1 MRKIRLGKTGLMIS
15 EVGFGSIPIQ
25 RLDED
30 EAVQVVRRCL
40 KLGVTFLDSAT
51 SYTTSEER
59 IGKAIAGRREGLVL
73 ATKTNARDAKTC
85 REHLELSFQRLGVEH
100 IDLFQFHNVSTE
112 KHYEQVVAPGGML
125 EVVREAQAAGRVGH
139 IGVTSHRLEMALTL
153 AASGYFETLMFPFCF
168 ATPEPAKELIP
179 LCRKHDVAFIAMK
192 PMGGGL
198 LESASLAFK
207 YLRQFPDILPL
218 VGVQSAAE
226 IEEIVAVMEG
236 PNGFSADEQVEMRR
250 VTQELGTRFCRGC
263 DYCQPCPQGISIS
276 MTMRLRSHAKRFH
289 VNRFYGKDMQA
300 MVERAETCADCSDC
314 ESRCP
319 YELAIRETLRENI
332 AWYHE
337 QMALYQGNQASV
349 AIT

>member
-1 MRKIRLGKTGLMIS
+1 MVS
-15 EVGFGSIPIQ
+15 EVGFGGIPIQ
-25 RLDED
+25 RLNED
-30 EAVQVVRRCL
+30 EAVRVVRRCL
-40 KLGVTFLDSAT
+40 ELGVTFLDSANG
-51 SYTTSEER
+51 YTTSEER

-73 ATKTNARDAKTC
+73 ATKSGARDAKTC
-85 REHLELSFQRLGVEH
+85 REHLELSCRRLGVEH

-112 KHYEQVVAPGGML
+112 EHYEQVIAPGGML
-125 EVVREAQAAGRVGH
+125 EVVREAQAAGRVSH
-139 IGVTSHRLEMALTL
+139 IGVTSHSLKMALTL
-153 AASGYFETLMFPFCF
+153 AASGYFETLTFPFCF
-168 ATPEPAKELIP
+168 ATPEPTEELIP
-179 LCRKHDVAFIAMK
+179 LCRKHAVAFIAMK

-207 YLRQFPDILPL
+207 YLRQLPDILPL

-236 PNGFSADEQVEMRR
+236 PNGFSADEQVEMRQ

-276 MTMRLRSHAKRFH
+276 MAMRLRSHIKRFH
-289 VNRFYGKDMQA
+289 ADRFYGQEFQSLVA
-300 MVERAETCADCSDC
+300 RAETCTDCGDC

-319 YELAIRETLRENI
+319 YELTIRETLRENI

-337 QMALYQGNQASV
+337 QIALYQGRQPSTTIV
-349 AIT
+349 

>member
-1 MRKIRLGKTGLMIS
+1 VRKIRLGKTALMVS
-15 EVGFGSIPIQ
+15 EVGFGGIPIQ

-40 KLGVTFLDSAT
+40 ELGVTFLDSANG
-51 SYTTSEER
+51 YTTSEER

-73 ATKTNARDAKTC
+73 ATKSGARDAKTC
-85 REHLELSFQRLGVEH
+85 REHLELSFRRLGVEH

-112 KHYEQVVAPGGML
+112 EHYEQVIAPGGML
-125 EVVREAQAAGRVGH
+125 EVVREAQAAGRVSH
-139 IGVTSHRLEMALTL
+139 IGVTSHSLKMALTL
-153 AASGYFETLMFPFCF
+153 VASGYFETLMFPFCF
-168 ATPEPAKELIP
+168 ATPEPTEELIP

-218 VGVQSAAE
+218 VGLS
-226 IEEIVAVMEG
+226 
-236 PNGFSADEQVEMRR
+236 
-250 VTQELGTRFCRGC
+250 QELGTRFCRGC

-276 MTMRLRSHAKRFH
+276 MAMRLRSHIKRFH
-289 VNRFYGKDMQA
+289 ADRFYGQEFQSLVA
-300 MVERAETCADCSDC
+300 RAETCTDCGDC

-319 YELAIRETLRENI
+319 YELTIRETLRENI

-337 QMALYQGNQASV
+337 QIALYQGRQPSTTIV
-349 AIT
+349 